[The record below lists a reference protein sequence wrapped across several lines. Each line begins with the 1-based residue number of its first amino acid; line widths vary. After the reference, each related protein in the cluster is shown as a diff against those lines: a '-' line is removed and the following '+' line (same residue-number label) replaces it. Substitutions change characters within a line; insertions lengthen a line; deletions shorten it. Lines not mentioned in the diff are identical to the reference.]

1 MRTRTGHLPGASI
14 RRREDGASGLTADI
28 LVVGAGAAGCATA
41 AALAEDPDL
50 RVLLVEAGPWNPN
63 PLVAVPKG
71 FVRTMF
77 DPRISLEY
85 PAFPAPEPGPVDVWR
100 RGRGVG
106 GSTLINGTM
115 YLRGESHLYDGLAE
129 HLGPDWSWSAFGRA
143 FDHLEAVLP
152 VPPPP
157 SEPSPEPPSAVLRA
171 LIAGLGETGVP
182 FVPDVRAAV
191 GPRVGGTPATLQGG
205 KRRSAATLLRPGLRA
220 GNLRVLTGQTTVRVL
235 TAGDR
240 AVGVETVTAD
250 GGRIRHHARYQV
262 VLTAGTVET
271 PPLLER
277 SGIGDP
283 DRLRHLGIDTVVAA
297 PRVGEGLREQRGATV
312 KARIRPGLGLN
323 STLGTTRGL
332 LGAAVQYLV
341 ARTGPLASGPYP
353 LAASVDSTGGNRPDL
368 QLLLTDVSTDG
379 TGLAPADHAGLM
391 IQAYALSP
399 YSTGSVHAVS
409 TDLRRPPHVRAPL
422 LEDLRDRAAA
432 SHALTAARAVLAA
445 PALSGVVIGEDLPG
459 ASVTDGDDEAA
470 AAFVR
475 TSGGG
480 IYHAVGTCAA
490 GGPEAVVDEHLR
502 VRGID
507 GLHVADLSALPA
519 HPSGGTAAVAMALGH
534 LAGSRI
540 REGR

>member
-1 MRTRTGHLPGASI
+1 M
-14 RRREDGASGLTADI
+14 
-28 LVVGAGAAGCATA
+28 AAT
-41 AALAEDPDL
+41 LAEDPDL
-50 RVLLVEAGPWNPN
+50 RVLVVEAGPWNRN

-85 PAFPAPEPGPVDVWR
+85 PALPAREPGPVDVWR

-115 YLRGESHLYDGLAE
+115 YLRGESHLYGGLAE
-129 HLGPDWSWSAFGRA
+129 RLGPDWSWPAFGRA
-143 FDHLEAVLP
+143 FDHLETVLP
-152 VPPPP
+152 VSAPP
-157 SEPSPEPPSAVLRA
+157 SEPPSEVLRA

-191 GPRVGGTPATLQGG
+191 GPRVGRTPATIRGG
-205 KRRSAATLLRPGLRA
+205 MRRSVATLLRPGLRA

-240 AVGVETVTAD
+240 VVGVETVTAE
-250 GGRIRHHARYQV
+250 GNRIRHHARRQV
-262 VLTAGTVET
+262 VLTAGTLET

-283 DRLRHLGIDTVVAA
+283 DRLRHLGIDPVVSA

-323 STLGTTRGL
+323 GRLGTTRGL
-332 LGAAVQYLV
+332 LGAAAQYL
-341 ARTGPLASGPYP
+341 ATRSGPLASGPYE

-368 QLLLTDVSTDG
+368 QLLLTDISTDG

-399 YSTGSVHAVS
+399 YSTGSVHAAS
-409 TDLRRPPHVRAPL
+409 TDPHRPPHVRAPL
-422 LEDLRDRAAA
+422 LEDPRDRAAA
-432 SHALTAARAVLAA
+432 ARALKTARAVLAA
-445 PALSGVVIGEDLPG
+445 PALSGVVIDEDLPG
-459 ASVTDGDDEAA
+459 VSVADGDDEAA

-475 TSGGG
+475 SSGGG

-490 GGPEAVVDEHLR
+490 GGVDAVVDEHLR

-507 GLHVADLSALPA
+507 GLHVADLSALPT
-519 HPSGGTAAVAMALGH
+519 HLSGGTAAVAMALGH
-534 LAGSRI
+534 LAGTRI
-540 REGR
+540 RESR

>member
-1 MRTRTGHLPGASI
+1 M
-14 RRREDGASGLTADI
+14 
-28 LVVGAGAAGCATA
+28 A
-41 AALAEDPDL
+41 AALAEDPSL
-50 RVLLVEAGPWNPN
+50 RVLVVEAGPWNRN

-85 PAFPAPEPGPVDVWR
+85 PALPAREPGPVDVWR

-115 YLRGESHLYDGLAE
+115 YLRGESHLYDGLAD
-129 HLGPDWSWSAFGRA
+129 HLGADWSWPAFGRA

-152 VPPPP
+152 VSAPP
-157 SEPSPEPPSAVLRA
+157 SEPSSEPPSEVLRA

-182 FVPDVRAAV
+182 LVPDVRAAV
-191 GPRVGGTPATLQGG
+191 GPRVGRTPATIRGG
-205 KRRSAATLLRPGLRA
+205 MRRSAATLLRPGLRA

-240 AVGVETVTAD
+240 AVGVETVLAD
-250 GGRIRHHARYQV
+250 GSRIRHHARRQV
-262 VLTAGTVET
+262 VLTAGTLET
-271 PPLLER
+271 PSLLER

-283 DRLRHLGIDTVVAA
+283 DRLRHLGIDPVVSA

-312 KARIRPGLGLN
+312 KARIRFGLGLN
-323 STLGTTRGL
+323 GRLGTTRGL
-332 LGAAVQYLV
+332 LGAAAQYLV
-341 ARTGPLASGPYP
+341 TRSGPLASGPYP

-368 QLLLTDVSTDG
+368 QLLLTDISTDG
-379 TGLAPADHAGLM
+379 TGLEPADHAGLM

-399 YSTGSVHAVS
+399 YSTGSVHAAN
-409 TDLRRPPHVRAPL
+409 TDPCRPPHVRAPL
-422 LEDLRDRAAA
+422 LEDPRDRDA
-432 SHALTAARAVLAA
+432 AARALKTARAALAA
-445 PALSGVVIGEDLPG
+445 PALSGVVIDEELPG
-459 ASVTDGDDEAA
+459 VSVAGGDDEAA

-490 GGPEAVVDEHLR
+490 GGPDAVVDEQLR

-507 GLHVADLSALPA
+507 GLHVADLSVLPT

>member
-1 MRTRTGHLPGASI
+1 MTPGLVGSRAGSTDPPAAA
-14 RRREDGASGLTADI
+14 RGLTADVI
-28 LVVGAGAAGCATA
+28 VVGAGAAGCAMA

-50 RVLLVEAGPWNPN
+50 RVLVVEAGPWNRN
-63 PLVAVPKG
+63 PLVSVPKG

-77 DPRISLEY
+77 DPRISFEY
-85 PAFPAPEPGPVDVWR
+85 PALPAQEPGPVDVWR

-115 YLRGESHLYDGLAE
+115 YLRGESHLYDVLAD
-129 HLGPDWSWSAFGRA
+129 HLGQDWSWRAFGRA
-143 FDHLEAVLP
+143 FDHLEALLP
-152 VPPPP
+152 VSAPAAEPSSGPP
-157 SEPSPEPPSAVLRA
+157 SEVLSA
-171 LIAGLGETGVP
+171 LIAGLGETRVP

-191 GPRVGGTPATLQGG
+191 GPRVGHTPATIRGRM
-205 KRRSAATLLRPGLRA
+205 RRSAATLLRTGLRA

-240 AVGVETVTAD
+240 AVGVETVLED
-250 GGRIRHHARYQV
+250 GSRIHHHARHQV
-262 VLTAGTVET
+262 VLTAGTLET

-283 DRLRHLGIDTVVAA
+283 DRLRHLGIDPVVSA
-297 PRVGEGLREQRGATV
+297 PRVGEGLREQRGATI

-323 STLGTTRGL
+323 GRLGTTRGL
-332 LGAAVQYLV
+332 LGATAQYLV
-341 ARTGPLASGPYP
+341 TRSGPLSSGPYP

-368 QLLLTDVSTDG
+368 QLLLTDISTDG

-399 YSTGSVHAVS
+399 YSTGSVHAAS
-409 TDLRRPPHVRAPL
+409 TDPHRPADVRAPL
-422 LEDLRDRAAA
+422 LEDPRDRAAA
-432 SHALTAARAVLAA
+432 ARALMAARAVLAA
-445 PALSGVVIGEDLPG
+445 PALSDVVIDEDLPG
-459 ASVTDGDDEAA
+459 ASVADGDDAA
-470 AAFVR
+470 AANFVR

-490 GGPEAVVDEHLR
+490 GGPDSVVDEHLR

-507 GLHVADLSALPA
+507 GLHVADLSALPT

-534 LAGSRI
+534 LAGTRI
-540 REGR
+540 REDR

>member
-1 MRTRTGHLPGASI
+1 MTPRPFGLRAGSPDPPEPV
-14 RRREDGASGLTADI
+14 RGLTADVI
-28 LVVGAGAAGCATA
+28 VIGAGAAGCATA

-50 RVLLVEAGPWNPN
+50 RVLVVEAGSWNRN

-85 PAFPAPEPGPVDVWR
+85 PALPAQEPGPVDVWR

-115 YLRGESHLYDGLAE
+115 YLRGESHLYDGLAD
-129 HLGPDWSWSAFGRA
+129 HLGPGWSWSAFGLA
-143 FDHLEAVLP
+143 FDRLEAALP
-152 VPPPP
+152 VAAPP
-157 SEPSPEPPSAVLRA
+157 SEPSSEPPSEVLQS
-171 LIAGLGETGVP
+171 LIAGLGEIRVP
-182 FVPDVRAAV
+182 FVQDVRAAV
-191 GPRVGGTPATLQGG
+191 GSRVGRTPATIRAGM
-205 KRRSAATLLRPGLRA
+205 RRSATTLLRPGLRA

-235 TAGDR
+235 VAGDR
-240 AVGVETVTAD
+240 AVGVETVLAD
-250 GGRIRHHARYQV
+250 GSRVRHSARLQV

-283 DRLRHLGIDTVVAA
+283 DRLRHLGIDPVVSA
-297 PRVGEGLREQRGATV
+297 PRVGEGLKEQRGATV

-323 STLGTTRGL
+323 GRLRTTRGL

-341 ARTGPLASGPYP
+341 TRSGPLASGPYP

-399 YSTGSVHAVS
+399 YSTGSVHAAS
-409 TDLRRPPHVRAPL
+409 TDARRRPHVRAPL
-422 LEDLRDRAAA
+422 LEDPRDRAAA
-432 SHALTAARAVLAA
+432 AHALKAARAVLAA
-445 PALSGVVIGEDLPG
+445 PALSEVVIEEDLPG
-459 ASVTDGDDEAA
+459 ATVADGDDEAA
-470 AAFVR
+470 ADFVR

-490 GGPEAVVDEHLR
+490 GGPDAVLDEHLR

-507 GLHVADLSALPA
+507 GLHVADLSALPT
-519 HPSGGTAAVAMALGH
+519 HPSGGTAAVSMALGH
-534 LAGSRI
+534 LAGTRI